1 MPEVTINV
9 NGALSWITHPQT
21 RYAVFNNE
29 MNVGVPISI
38 KSTYGKMNLDAPRS
52 PIIMSEVRSKRPP
65 ETDLP
70 IIFANREYTDL
81 WKDARPSTKGKP
93 SDLVLF
99 IVKYIDPQDYVLVF
113 TCNDIINKNDFIN
126 VLNDI
131 ITRKNMGGCI
141 NILDVPS
148 YPVTT
153 IMKPPPP
160 AAAAAPP
167 PVAVKQRVISAD
179 QYRPSQQ
186 ILAKKDGS
194 DVVGTKR
201 DVEAKALVSQWAAAP
216 PGGKKRALVAE
227 MKSRGYGKDPGW
239 ISGIMTGAGVSPADI
254 TTLLSL
260 L

>member
-1 MPEVTINV
+1 MPEITINV
-9 NGALSWITHPQT
+9 NGALSWLTHPQT
-21 RYAVFNNE
+21 IYAVFNNE

-38 KSTYGKMNLDAPRS
+38 KSTYARMKLDAPRS

-70 IIFANREYTDL
+70 IIFASKEYADV
-81 WKDARPSTKGKP
+81 WKDAQPSTKGQP

-99 IVKYIDPQDYVLVF
+99 IVKYIDPKDYVLVF
-113 TCNDIINKNDFIN
+113 TCDDIIDKNDFIN

-141 NILDVPS
+141 DILDVPS
-148 YPVTT
+148 YPVAT
-153 IMKPPPP
+153 IVKPVQPKP
-160 AAAAAPP
+160 AAP

-179 QYRPSQQ
+179 QYRPNQQ

-194 DVVGTKR
+194 DVAGTKR
-201 DVEAKALVSQWAAAP
+201 DVEAKALVTQWAAAP

-227 MKSRGYGKDPGW
+227 MKNRGYGKDRGW
-239 ISGIMTGAGVSPADI
+239 ISNIMAGAGVSAADVA
-254 TTLLSL
+254 TLLAL